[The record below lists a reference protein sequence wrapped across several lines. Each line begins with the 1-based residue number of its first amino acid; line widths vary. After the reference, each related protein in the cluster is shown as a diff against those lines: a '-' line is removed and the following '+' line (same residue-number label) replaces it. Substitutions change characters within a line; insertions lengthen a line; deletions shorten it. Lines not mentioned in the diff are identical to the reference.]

1 MGWWAGLSQPNA
13 AVTMKAGNCH
23 GQPFLSSCVLAS
35 LTNSGHCFLGCP
47 TSCSFSPSRL
57 GGQTHFPVPPKGHS
71 ERANELGSSNNP
83 RQGVRDLPP
92 LNTHGKQ
99 IAWHHLHSPHQIY
112 SKSKHPFPSSW
123 FSFNCAEHNPNLPQE
138 RWSVCIFLFLL
149 FYK

>member
-1 MGWWAGLSQPNA
+1 MVGWPFPAKCSSDNEGWKLSWAAFPLLLCAGLSDKLRA
-13 AVTMKAGNCH
+13 LFFG
-23 GQPFLSSCVLAS
+23 LSNQLQFFS
-35 LTNSGHCFLGCP
+35 LQA
-47 TSCSFSPSRL
+47 